1 MIIKCNQTMSLGHL
15 VYSSL
20 PSSVTCVLLADTGF
34 GINVYLFLLYIRMPT
49 NENINV
55 TIPVTTPMVVII
67 EGAHDC
73 DL

>member
-1 MIIKCNQTMSLGHL
+1 MIIKCNQTTSSEQLING
-15 VYSSL
+15 SL
-20 PSSVTCVLLADTGF
+20 PLSVTCVLVADTGF
-34 GINVYLFLLYIRMPT
+34 GINVYLFLLYIRIPT

-67 EGAHDC
+67 DGAHDC

>member
-1 MIIKCNQTMSLGHL
+1 MSLGQFIN
-15 VYSSL
+15 SSL
-20 PSSVTCVLLADTGF
+20 PSSVTCVLVADTGF
-34 GINVYLFLLYIRMPT
+34 GINVYLFLLYIRIPT